1 MNKLLDGIRGLK
13 DKWLNLSKT
22 KKIVSIILVVA
33 LIAAITVG
41 TVSAT
46 RTKYGVLY
54 SNLNSTD
61 ANTVIT
67 KLKSDKVDYKVDSS
81 TNTIYVPQNKMDD
94 LRLEYASSIKNGSTG
109 FELFDNSSSQ
119 FGMTD
124 QQFSVTYQRAL
135 QGEIERTI
143 KSLPAVDDARV
154 EIVMPD
160 DSTFVK
166 DSSPAKASVYLKLK
180 AGQTLNKSQVKA
192 IVALVSGAVKNLPA
206 ANVQVVDN
214 NMNLLTEGLNN
225 SNSSSS
231 SDLTETTSQR
241 SAAEQKEESALQK
254 KILSQL
260 EAVYGKDKVKVQVNA
275 DMNFDSTQQDSTVVQ
290 NPVVVSEHDI
300 NEVNPNGNSTTTSG
314 SPNDNNNSSNQIVNQ
329 TTSGQGSSRT
339 ETTKNYDTSKTET
352 KTTVAPG
359 DIRKLTVSV
368 LVDGKVSNATQT
380 SINNIVSQAA
390 GINSQRGDTVSVEG
404 MRFDTSLAKAEQKAL
419 DEMNAQKQTDQ
430 RNALIRNIV
439 IGSVLGIAAIV
450 GLILFIRKRRRDREY
465 DDDYEYDDEDVDVDD
480 TIAPKEE
487 TEQFAP
493 IEFEKKTEKSH
504 MENEIKNYANN
515 KPEQVADVV
524 KAWLA
529 EDER

>member
-1 MNKLLDGIRGLK
+1 MNKLLDGIKGLK

-22 KKIVSIILVVA
+22 KRIVSIILTAAV
-33 LIAAITVG
+33 IAAITVG
-41 TVSAT
+41 TITAT

-81 TNTIYVPQNKMDD
+81 TNTIYVPQSKMDD
-94 LRLEYASSIKNGSTG
+94 LRLEYATSIKNGSTG

-124 QQFSVTYQRAL
+124 QQFNVTYQRAL

-143 KSLPAVDDARV
+143 KSLPAIDDARV
-154 EIVMPD
+154 EIVMAD

-166 DSSPAKASVYLKLK
+166 DSSPATASVYLKLK
-180 AGQTLNKSQVKA
+180 PGQTLTKSQVKA

-206 ANVQVVDN
+206 ANVKVVDN
-214 NMNLLTEGLNN
+214 NMNLLTEGLEDKDG
-225 SNSSSS
+225 SGS
-231 SDLTETTSQR
+231 SDLTETTSQI
-241 SAAEQKEESALQK
+241 SAAEQKEETELQK

-260 EAVYGKDKVKVQVNA
+260 EPVYGKDKVKVQVNA
-275 DMNFDSTQQDSTVVQ
+275 DMNFDSTQQDSTVVE
-290 NPVVVSEHDI
+290 NPVVISEHDI
-300 NEVNPNGNSTTTSG
+300 NEVNPNGNSGSSSG

-329 TTSGQGSSRT
+329 TTNGQAST
-339 ETTKNYDTSKTET
+339 HNETTKNYDTSKTET

-359 DIRKLTVSV
+359 NIKRLTVSV

-380 SINNIVSQAA
+380 TINNIVSQAA
-390 GINSQRGDTVSVEG
+390 GINPQRGDTVSIEG
-404 MRFDTSLAKAEQKAL
+404 MRFDDSLAKAEQKAL
-419 DEMNAQKQTDQ
+419 DQMNAQQQADSK
-430 RNALIRNIV
+430 NALIRNIV
-439 IGSVLGIAAIV
+439 IGSVLGVLAIV

-465 DDDYEYDDEDVDVDD
+465 EDEDYDYDDDIDN
-480 TIAPKEE
+480 TIAPKGA
-487 TEQFAP
+487 TQQFAP
-493 IEFEKKTEKSH
+493 IEFESTTEKTH
-504 MENEIKNYANN
+504 LEKEIKNYANN
-515 KPEQVADVV
+515 KPDQVADVV